1 MILSA
6 PPPCVH
12 LLCFVN
18 RRKKPLAITQLHISL
33 EEQERKAENGPEE
46 KVWAK
51 APAPMALV
59 SRHGP
64 LRDFLWTRSLPSGLA
79 GGAPRASLGGEMPG
93 SWRASEGEVRWSR
106 FTRKSSRGRL

>member
-12 LLCFVN
+12 LLCFIN

-51 APAPMALV
+51 APAPTALV

-64 LRDFLWTRSLPSGLA
+64 LRDFLWTRSLPSCPPSWQAELQELPWEVKCLGA
-79 GGAPRASLGGEMPG
+79 GGLVKE
-93 SWRASEGEVRWSR
+93 
-106 FTRKSSRGRL
+106 K